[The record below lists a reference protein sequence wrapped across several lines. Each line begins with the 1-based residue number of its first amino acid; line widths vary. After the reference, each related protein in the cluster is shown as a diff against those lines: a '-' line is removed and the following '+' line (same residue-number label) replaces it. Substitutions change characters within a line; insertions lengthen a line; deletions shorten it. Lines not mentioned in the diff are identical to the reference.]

1 MEARNRLL
9 PDWLTKV
16 RTRQIVLP
24 RFQRFEAWSR
34 GQVTGLLNNVL
45 QELPAGAVLI
55 LEVGDNE
62 PFHSRPVMGAH
73 TNGERVTEHLLDGQQ
88 RITALWRSL
97 HDHYEDRSY
106 YVVFEENEESAAPYS
121 VTSFARWDNKGDR
134 YPLWLNSPEKVWR
147 KNMIPVPLLRPDNDA
162 ESKLE
167 IWAENA
173 SEGDREVER
182 KIIKIGNRL
191 RQLFAKFNIPFLSL
205 PNTTPKET
213 ALNVFIQMNTS
224 ASPLSA
230 YDIVVAQVEAGVGM
244 SLHELTDELSQKTPA
259 IEEYIEPADLMLAV
273 TALLQDKAPN
283 KTTYLSEGFSDHL
296 VDVWD
301 KVVNG
306 INRAIS
312 FLEEESIFD
321 SSCLPTDVV
330 LYPLSALWSQVPDG
344 LDAEG
349 EARILLRKY
358 VWRAFCTDRYEKT
371 SATRALTDYRQLSK
385 ALEEPNAATPEIFDE
400 QQHPLPLVEELVSAG
415 WPVRKDRLARAILA
429 ASLRA
434 GALDFAD
441 GSLVSRLGLKKREYH
456 HIFPQAWLVRT
467 GYEEEAIFRSLN
479 CALVGWRTNR
489 TISDKPPSQYLNER
503 MEASSHGE
511 SEIKHRLQSHLIP
524 YSQIQSEQYLEF
536 LDERARM
543 VLLKMNALCSGVSA
557 NSL

>member
-9 PDWLTKV
+9 PDWFTKV

-62 PFHSRPVMGAH
+62 PFHSRPVMGAP
-73 TNGERVTEHLLDGQQ
+73 TDGERVTEHLLDGQQ

-106 YVVFEENEESAAPYS
+106 YVVFEENEESSSPYS
-121 VTSFARWDNKGDR
+121 VASFARWDNRGER

-167 IWAENA
+167 VWAESA

-182 KIIKIGNRL
+182 KIIKTGNRL

-205 PNTTPKET
+205 PNTTPRET

-244 SLHELTDELSQKTPA
+244 SLHELTDELSQNTPT

-273 TALLQDKAPN
+273 TALLQDKVPN
-283 KTTYLSEGFSDHL
+283 KSTYLSDGFSDHL
-296 VDVWD
+296 VEVWD

-385 ALEEPNAATPEIFDE
+385 ALEEPNAVTPEIFDE

-434 GALDFAD
+434 GGLDFAD
-441 GSLVSRLGLKKREYH
+441 GSLVSRSGLKKREYH
-456 HIFPQAWLVRT
+456 HIFPQAWLVRA

-479 CALVGWRTNR
+479 CALVSWRTNR

-511 SEIKHRLQSHLIP
+511 GEIKHRLQSHLIP
-524 YSQIQSEQYLEF
+524 YSQIQSEQYSEF
-536 LDERARM
+536 LSERARM
-543 VLLKMNALCSGVSA
+543 VLSKMNALCSGVSA
-557 NSL
+557 